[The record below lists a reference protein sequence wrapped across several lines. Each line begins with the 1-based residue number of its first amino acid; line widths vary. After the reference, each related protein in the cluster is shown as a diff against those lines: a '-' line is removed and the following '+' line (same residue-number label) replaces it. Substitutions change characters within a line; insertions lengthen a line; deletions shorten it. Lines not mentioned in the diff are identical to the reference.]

1 MSDQLIQRAELLIQQ
16 HKFVEAEKV
25 LADLLTQDPTD
36 IRVLALLSEVKLQ
49 QDKTDE
55 AETLINS
62 AIGLSPDIGYLYYLK
77 SRIAINRQKYDDA
90 EKELQ
95 EAIALEPQ
103 DADFYALLASIQ
115 LMRKNYQSA
124 LDTANSAL
132 EHDPENI
139 SALNTRSTALLKLDR
154 HEESHQTIEGAL
166 REDPNNANTHA
177 NYGWNLL
184 EKGDHK
190 KALTHFSE
198 ALKNNPNNEFAQ
210 IGMAEALKARY
221 LVYRWFLK
229 YSFWIGNLTAKYQWG
244 VIIGFYFGF
253 RALRF
258 VAAEN
263 PALEPYLRPL
273 ILALTLIA
281 FSTWVITPIGNL
293 FLRFNKYG
301 KHLLSKKELLSSNF
315 VALSALVFLA
325 GTAAYLITQHDQ
337 WLPVAVFGFTM
348 MIPLSVMFAATKYNY
363 VMPIYA
369 GSLAVIGSLA
379 IYSAFIGPDIYSNAA
394 TIYIVGIVAYQWVAN
409 FMIIKES
416 NR

>member
-16 HKFVEAEKV
+16 QKFAEAEKV

-36 IRVLALLSEVKLQ
+36 IRVLALMSEVQLQ
-49 QDKTDE
+49 QNKTDE
-55 AETLINS
+55 AEQLINS
-62 AIGLSPDIGYLYYLK
+62 AIGLIPDIGYLYYLK
-77 SRIAINRQKYDDA
+77 SRVAIDRQKYDDA

-95 EAIALEPQ
+95 EAISLEPT
-103 DADFYALLASIQ
+103 DADFYALLASIK
-115 LMRKNYQSA
+115 LMRKNYEGA
-124 LDTANSAL
+124 LETANSAL

-154 HEESHQTIEGAL
+154 HEESNQTIEGAL

-190 KALTHFSE
+190 KALSHFSE

-229 YSFWIGNLTAKYQWG
+229 YSFWIGNLTAKYQWA

-253 RALRF
+253 KALRV
-258 VAAEN
+258 VAN
-263 PALEPYLRPL
+263 SSPALEPYLSPL

-281 FSTWVITPIGNL
+281 FSTWVIGPIGNL

-301 KHLLSKKELLSSNF
+301 KHLLSKTETLSSNF
-315 VALSALVFLA
+315 VVIAAVVFLL
-325 GTAAYLITQHDQ
+325 GTLIYFITQNEQ
-337 WLPVAVFGFTM
+337 WLPVAVYGFTM
-348 MIPLSVMFAATKYNY
+348 MIPLSVMFATTKYKY
-363 VMPIYA
+363 VMPVYTA
-369 GSLAVIGSLA
+369 ALAVIGAFA
-379 IYSAFIGPDIYSNAA
+379 IYSAFTGPELYSNAA
-394 TIYIVGIVAYQWVAN
+394 TMYIVGIVAYQWVAN
-409 FMIIKES
+409 FMIIKAS

>member
-1 MSDQLIQRAELLIQQ
+1 
-16 HKFVEAEKV
+16 
-25 LADLLTQDPTD
+25 
-36 IRVLALLSEVKLQ
+36 LQ

-95 EAIALEPQ
+95 EAIALEPT
-103 DADFYALLASIQ
+103 DADFYALLASIK
-115 LMRKNYQSA
+115 LMRKNYQDA

-229 YSFWIGNLTAKYQWG
+229 YSFWIGNLTAKYQWA

-253 RALRF
+253 RALRYI
-258 VAAEN
+258 AESN
-263 PALEPYLRPL
+263 PSLQTYLNPL
-273 ILALTLIA
+273 IVLLALIA
-281 FSTWVITPIGNL
+281 FSTWVIGPIANL

-301 KHLLSKKELLSSNF
+301 KHLLSKKEILSSNF
-315 VALSALVFLA
+315 VSVAAFIFLF
-325 GTAAYLITQHDQ
+325 GTFTYIIQRQDQ
-337 WLPVAVFGFTM
+337 WLLVATFGFTM
-348 MIPLSVMFAATKYNY
+348 MMPLSAMFAATKNKYI
-363 VMPIYA
+363 MPVYA
-369 GSLAVIGSLA
+369 GVLALVGSIA
-379 IYSAFIGPDIYSNAA
+379 IYKAFIGPELLSNAS
-394 TIYIVGIVAYQWVAN
+394 TMFIVGIVAYQWVAN

>member
-16 HKFVEAEKV
+16 LKFVEAEKV

-95 EAIALEPQ
+95 EAISLEPQ
-103 DADFYALLASIQ
+103 DADFYALLASIK
-115 LMRKNYQSA
+115 LMRKNYQGA

-198 ALKNNPNNEFAQ
+198 ALKNSPNNEYAQ
-210 IGMAEALKARY
+210 MGMAEALKARY
-221 LVYRWFLK
+221 FVYRLFLK
-229 YSFWIGNLTAKYQWG
+229 YSFWISNLTAKYQWG

-253 RALRF
+253 RVLRF
-258 VAAEN
+258 VSNTN
-263 PALEPYLRPL
+263 PVLEPYLRPL

-301 KHLLSKKELLSSNF
+301 KHLLSKKEILSSNF

-325 GTAAYLITQHDQ
+325 GTAAYLITQEDQ

-348 MIPLSVMFAATKYNY
+348 MIPLSVMFAATKYKY
-363 VMPIYA
+363 VMPVYA
-369 GSLAVIGSLA
+369 ASLALIGSLA
-379 IYSAFIGPDIYSNAA
+379 IYRAFTSTDIYSNAA
-394 TIYIVGIVAYQWVAN
+394 TIYIVGIVAYQWIAN